1 MASREALSQTGD
13 GRAAPLEREI
23 TLPFLAGLLDSL
35 PNPVFVKDERHRWV
49 LLNERF
55 CRLLGRGRS
64 ELIGHS
70 DYEFFP
76 RAEAD
81 EFWRKDDRVFATGQV
96 DENEEHF
103 TDAGGAV
110 HIMLTRKTLLV
121 DPVGRRFL
129 VGVVTDISER
139 KQMEEELLQSR
150 NELESRV
157 AERTTELS
165 QANEK
170 LRQEDIHKNEF
181 LAVLSHEL
189 RNPLAPL
196 RNALWLLDRS
206 DASTHQAG
214 RARETINRQ
223 LMHLTRLV
231 DDLLDVTRISQ
242 GKIHLQRARLDVGEL
257 VRRTVEDHR
266 SLFTASEV
274 ELVCRTEELPTW
286 IHADPT
292 RMAQVVGNLLANAAR
307 FSEPGGSVEVSLTR
321 DVGACALLSVRDAGV
336 GFAPELGE
344 SLFQPFI
351 QAERTLHRSRGGL
364 GLGLSLVKGLVELH
378 GGTVLARSA
387 GPGRGAEFQVRLPMS
402 EEEPVVRAPRPHA
415 PVRMPRRRVPDRGG
429 QPGRGR
435 HAPGDAPHLGA
446 RGGCG
451 PRRPGRGGKG
461 PRLPPRP
468 GALRSGP
475 APAGRLRGGPRHP
488 RRSRSRRDLPG
499 GGHRL
504 RLRRRPAP
512 RGRRRV
518 QPAPRQARAGGRHRG
533 GPGDRTPGVAGE
545 LRRRATKLH
554 FPAAAAAPVAG
565 LRAYS
570 SLITRSMGI
579 SSMDMSRM
587 RRPSLTAAMKRSRS
601 RRERSS
607 S

>member
-1 MASREALSQTGD
+1 MPWPREKRFHRPGTE
-13 GRAAPLEREI
+13 ERRRSSAEI

-196 RNALWLLDRS
+196 RNALWLLDRA

-231 DDLLDVTRISQ
+231 DDLLDVTRIA
-242 GKIHLQRARLDVGEL
+242 GEDRPAARPPRRGRAGPAHGRGPPLAVHGVGGRASSAG
-257 VRRTVEDHR
+257 RR
-266 SLFTASEV
+266 SCL
-274 ELVCRTEELPTW
+274 TW
-286 IHADPT
+286 IDADPT

-364 GLGLSLVKGLVELH
+364 GLGLSLVKGLVR
-378 GGTVLARSA
+378 GSCTAAPCSPA
-387 GPGRGAEFQVRLPMS
+387 AQGPGA
-402 EEEPVVRAPRPHA
+402 APSS
-415 PVRMPRRRVPDRGG
+415 
-429 QPGRGR
+429 
-435 HAPGDAPHLGA
+435 
-446 RGGCG
+446 
-451 PRRPGRGGKG
+451 
-461 PRLPPRP
+461 
-468 GALRSGP
+468 RSGC
-475 APAGRLRGGPRHP
+475 RCP
-488 RRSRSRRDLPG
+488 RRSRWCERPGPTLRSGCRG
-499 GGHRL
+499 GGC
-504 RLRRRPAP
+504 
-512 RGRRRV
+512 
-518 QPAPRQARAGGRHRG
+518 
-533 GPGDRTPGVAGE
+533 
-545 LRRRATKLH
+545 
-554 FPAAAAAPVAG
+554 
-565 LRAYS
+565 
-570 SLITRSMGI
+570 
-579 SSMDMSRM
+579 
-587 RRPSLTAAMKRSRS
+587 
-601 RRERSS
+601 
-607 S
+607 